1 MGGTF
6 LDRKS
11 AKTIQRSLSAQ
22 LDAVFQRA
30 ENSVRCFC
38 RFSGSTMQSF
48 LYCRNQFLLIR
59 FFPPLLW
66 GYCLSFLSNVLVAVR
81 VGFEPTD
88 LLQSLVFKTSA
99 ISQLGHRT
107 T

>member
-6 LDRKS
+6 LDCKS

-59 FFPPLLW
+59 FFPSSPMGLL
-66 GYCLSFLSNVLVAVR
+66 
-81 VGFEPTD
+81 
-88 LLQSLVFKTSA
+88 LVFFEQCARGGTGG
-99 ISQLGHRT
+99 I
-107 T
+107 